1 MVILAIIL
9 YLFERKAVHAT
20 YHDGYDASAKG
31 RVQLAEHI
39 RKLPLGF
46 LMSKDPGELGNT
58 MMNDFAQIEEAV
70 THVLPQLIGGFI
82 TAVLGFVADVFY

>member
-1 MVILAIIL
+1 MPLI
-9 YLFERKAVHAT
+9 T
-20 YHDGYDASAKG
+20 MDYDASAKAAS
-31 RVQLAEHI
+31 QLAEHI

-70 THVLPQLIGGFI
+70 THVLPQLIGALLPPFSD
-82 TAVLGFVADVFY
+82 L